1 MHMALKCPFCDHE
14 GMPIVEKK
22 MSETGWIVFVLLV
35 IFCLP
40 LCWIP
45 FVTEGTKEEIR
56 KIWGGNFMRVM
67 TEAQDYAKS
76 LKKSS

>member
-1 MHMALKCPFCDHE
+1 
-14 GMPIVEKK
+14 MPIVEKK

-56 KIWGGNFMRVM
+56 KCANCGSRLG
-67 TEAQDYAKS
+67 
-76 LKKSS
+76 

>member
-1 MHMALKCPFCDHE
+1 MHSINSEPMALKCPFCDHV

-22 MSETGWIVFVLLV
+22 MSETGWVIFVLLV

-56 KIWGGNFMRVM
+56 KCANCGSRLG
-67 TEAQDYAKS
+67 
-76 LKKSS
+76 